1 MALAPNTPAREPA
14 AETLTIVRI
23 GGELTTKAQRTRQ
36 RYQNALRKNMA
47 EALTRAGVDHTLTMV
62 ESRFLLETPDRD
74 AALSVL
80 PRVFGLGTYSP
91 VEAVTDAALDA
102 IVETGRAVFA
112 SQVEDKRF
120 AVRCKRLG
128 PRDFGSVDVERALG
142 AALNEVESARVDL
155 TNPDITVRVEVFG
168 DHAYLFAGRRHG
180 ASGLPPGIHGRV
192 LAMISGG
199 FDSAVAAWRL
209 MRRGAAVDYVF
220 CNMGGLAY
228 ERQVLQVTKVLTEAW
243 GFGQRPKLYVVD
255 FADVVADIQA
265 NARPAYWQVV
275 LKRQFYRAAE
285 TIAAETGAEALVTG
299 EALGQVSSQTLANL
313 RAIDVAATLPV
324 YRPLIGL
331 DKQEIVD
338 QARII
343 GTAPLSEKVKE
354 YCAIAPKRPVTAAT
368 PEKVD
373 DQEAGLDLGI
383 LERAVAARRE
393 VDLDAFTPTD
403 LRAPYLFADDIP
415 DDAIVLDCQ
424 PQHVFE
430 AWHVA
435 GAINRDPAN
444 LVETFRKLDKDKT
457 YILYCTFGTQTPV
470 LAEVMQQAGY
480 DVYAFRGGISQVRRY
495 AEAHGRAS

>member
-1 MALAPNTPAREPA
+1 MTPERGRHTPEPA
-14 AETLTIVRI
+14 ADTLTIIRI
-23 GGELTTKAQRTRQ
+23 GGEMTTKAQRTRQ
-36 RYQNALRKNMA
+36 RYQQALRRNLA
-47 EALTRAGVDHTLTMV
+47 EALDRNSVAHTLNMV

-74 AALSVL
+74 AALGVL

-91 VEAVTDAALDA
+91 VAAMTDASLDA
-102 IVETGRAVFA
+102 IVKAGRAVFTD
-112 SQVEDKRF
+112 QVRGRRF
-120 AVRCKRLG
+120 AVRCKRIG

-142 AALNEVESARVDL
+142 AALNESDDATVDL
-155 TNPDITVRVEVFG
+155 TNPEVTARVEVFG
-168 DHAYLFAGRRHG
+168 EHAYLFAQRRHG
-180 ASGLPPGIHGRV
+180 ASGLPPGVHGRV
-192 LAMISGG
+192 LALISGG

-209 MRRGAAVDYVF
+209 MRRGASVDYVF

-228 ERQVLQVTKVLTEAW
+228 ERQVMQVTKVLTEAW
-243 GFGQRPKLYVVD
+243 GFGQKPALHIID
-255 FADVVADIQA
+255 FADTVADIQA
-265 NARPAYWQVV
+265 HARPAYWQVV
-275 LKRQFYRAAE
+275 LKRQFYRAACLV
-285 TIAAETGAEALVTG
+285 AAETGAEAIVTG

-313 RAIDVAATLPV
+313 RAIDGVADLPV

-338 QARII
+338 QARLI

-373 DQEAGLDLGI
+373 EQETGMDLAI
-383 LERAVAARRE
+383 LRRATAARRM
-393 VDLDAFTPTD
+393 VDLDAVTPTD

-415 DDAIVLDCQ
+415 AEAIVLDCQ
-424 PQHVFE
+424 PPHMFE

-435 GAINRDPAN
+435 GAANRDPASLIEN
-444 LVETFRKLDKDKT
+444 FRKLDKAKT

-480 DVYAFRGGISQVRRY
+480 DAYAFRGGISQVRRY